1 MLFKY
6 SKKNYEKFSKQ
17 KKKFKL
23 IMLMETKN
31 KRTDEQNEKREKN
44 NWINIHNK
52 YNKKQGQVSSSI
64 HYSMQWNGM
73 NSEQRIQNVENRVH
87 SIVISNG
94 SFFLSTKQFIKFIRI
109 KSTVN
114 QSEVEQRR
122 EMR

>member
-1 MLFKY
+1 
-6 SKKNYEKFSKQ
+6 
-17 KKKFKL
+17 
-23 IMLMETKN
+23 MLMETKN
-31 KRTDEQNEKREKN
+31 KRTDEQNEKREN

-52 YNKKQGQVSSSI
+52 YNKKQGQVSSSMY
-64 HYSMQWNGM
+64 YSMQWNGM